1 MSEPLLSVRDIAKSF
16 GPVRALAGV
25 QFELRAG
32 EVHALMGENGAGKS
46 TLMNI
51 LGGVHQPDRGT
62 VSLDGQPVRI
72 PGPAAA
78 QALGIGLV
86 HQEIALCPDATV
98 AENIFMAETN
108 GRRGLWMD
116 TRDLRRRAEAVLAGL
131 HPVPVEVR
139 AGELPIASQ
148 QIVEIAKALTLNCRV
163 LIFDEPTAALTE
175 AEAEALF
182 AIIRD
187 LRARGIGIVYISH
200 RMAEIFT
207 IADRITVFRDGAY
220 VDTLQTAATTP
231 EQVAAKMVGRPLLDL
246 YPPRRGPAAGAP
258 LLKVEELSDGGIV
271 RDVGFEVRPGEIVG
285 LGGLIGSGRTETVQA
300 ICGLARRASGR
311 ITCDGAE
318 VPPDDYPAAVRQGLV
333 YLSEDRKGNG
343 IFLDLPIAQN
353 ISSLDLRLVSGPVM
367 VSRKRE
373 AALAEAM
380 RQRLGIRCADVHQP
394 VATLSGGNQQKVA
407 LARLLAVNPR
417 ILFVD
422 EPTRGVDIGAKA
434 QIYAILRELA
444 DQGAG
449 IVAISSELPELIGI
463 SDRILVLHEG
473 RLAGE
478 LGPDEMSEEAIMQL
492 ASGLGYQP
500 PSQGA
505 MRRTAM
511 GDIR

>member
-25 QFELRAG
+25 RFELRAG

-62 VSLDGQPVRI
+62 VSLDGRPVRI
-72 PGPAAA
+72 PSPAAA

-200 RMAEIFT
+200 RMAEIFA

-220 VDTLQTAATTP
+220 VDTLQTAAATP

-258 LLKVEELSDGGIV
+258 LLKIEGLSDGGIV

-343 IFLDLPIAQN
+343 IFLDLPIAEN

-373 AALAEAM
+373 TALAEAM

-492 ASGLGYQP
+492 ASGLGYLQ